1 MIRGRRGMTSWA
13 LLVAG
18 IMIAIAAFAW
28 LV

>member
-1 MIRGRRGMTSWA
+1 MIRGRGGMSSWA

-18 IMIAIAAFAW
+18 IVIAIAAFAW

>member
-1 MIRGRRGMTSWA
+1 MIRGRGGMTSWA

-18 IMIAIAAFAW
+18 SVIAIAAFAW

>member
-1 MIRGRRGMTSWA
+1 MIRGRGGMTSWA

-18 IMIAIAAFAW
+18 IVIAIAAFAW